1 MNKTELETLPELEQK
16 MNLAKRH
23 LFLLFDFATL
33 SPQEIRLNSS
43 TFSWSGHIFEVVQEC
58 KQMIEAK
65 MRQFQDSLR
74 LRRERLIEDL
84 ESYAQ
89 QVNYRNPS
97 IHPFIYIRQL
107 SPYHTNTVKDKLHTY
122 THTHKQTNKQ
132 TNKQEK

>member
-1 MNKTELETLPELEQK
+1 MNKTEIETLPELEQK

-43 TFSWSGHIFEVVQEC
+43 TFTWSTHIFEVVQES
-58 KQMIEAK
+58 KQMIDGK

-84 ESYAQ
+84 ESFAQ
-89 QVNYRNPS
+89 QVNDTAILDQVPVCYCR
-97 IHPFIYIRQL
+97 Y
-107 SPYHTNTVKDKLHTY
+107 V
-122 THTHKQTNKQ
+122 
-132 TNKQEK
+132 QETASHQCAPTGFFSRVD